1 MTVQEISLVVQMRR
15 ILSDRNMFSTLNSLA
30 NIKVFNKNSLLST
43 IFFEAFPN
51 ELLSTERHE
60 SDELKKI
67 AIAKLRK
74 NNP

>member
-1 MTVQEISLVVQMRR
+1 M
-15 ILSDRNMFSTLNSLA
+15 DDF
-30 NIKVFNKNSLLST
+30 LLL
-43 IFFEAFPN
+43 EMNN

-74 NNP
+74 NKDILRDPDFKNKFPLETYTNLVLEEFVL